1 MFSSLTSDH
10 HHHRGPPYNSSNR
23 PSSTSMAP
31 MDPVTAFK
39 SALASM
45 QLFVDDTVDIL
56 PLQLPIVLRNSNAEP
71 SQAELTQLLAYQET
85 APNKI
90 EKLET
95 IFSALESAFQ
105 CASQAVRGMKESLKV
120 AERIAH
126 PMRRFPDDLLLEIFT
141 TCVSDAG
148 CGRMSPSS
156 PPWILTHVCR
166 RWRQLAVN
174 KASLCRQLDLCW
186 NLRDTGYHDRSSVKR
201 LAFEEMLL
209 LQVTRCRLSPTHITL
224 QRQFSDK
231 DPMLSI
237 LLSTSPSW
245 KSLVLSIDSQ
255 SSSAFRRLSGALPNL
270 ETLRL
275 SVQGRGAN
283 HSTSW
288 RDIKIAFH
296 HLPKLRTL
304 MSETLNDLAQ
314 YDFPQLSSV
323 QHYRSTYRSDP
334 NISQVLDSLKSMQG
348 LQTFSLHVDNLHL
361 DDDNDNG
368 AAPTEHMSL
377 QVFSFSTR
385 ATGELSTLLSS
396 LRFPNLVELNLG
408 TPVIYKREVGILECH
423 IRSLQRLRLAFE
435 GRKWK
440 GGNFTEIFK
449 NAHQLQELTL
459 QCNQAMIITLL
470 QALVL
475 PRSSILPSLQK
486 LTLGLAFS
494 SASASRS
501 NVGLPVSAETI
512 WNSGPYAKL
521 SVARPEIAVTILDDP
536 LDIDFSEEVIDLFQ

>member
-1 MFSSLTSDH
+1 
-10 HHHRGPPYNSSNR
+10 
-23 PSSTSMAP
+23 

-71 SQAELTQLLAYQET
+71 SQAELIQLLAYQET

-95 IFSALESAFQ
+95 IFSALGSAFQ

-224 QRQFSDK
+224 QRRFLDK
-231 DPMLSI
+231 DRVLLI
-237 LLSTSPSW
+237 LLSTSPSPH
-245 KSLVLSIDSQ
+245 SLYGQAKQLGISTPLG
-255 SSSAFRRLSGALPNL
+255 SS
-270 ETLRL
+270 
-275 SVQGRGAN
+275 
-283 HSTSW
+283 
-288 RDIKIAFH
+288 
-296 HLPKLRTL
+296 
-304 MSETLNDLAQ
+304 
-314 YDFPQLSSV
+314 
-323 QHYRSTYRSDP
+323 
-334 NISQVLDSLKSMQG
+334 
-348 LQTFSLHVDNLHL
+348 
-361 DDDNDNG
+361 
-368 AAPTEHMSL
+368 
-377 QVFSFSTR
+377 
-385 ATGELSTLLSS
+385 
-396 LRFPNLVELNLG
+396 
-408 TPVIYKREVGILECH
+408 
-423 IRSLQRLRLAFE
+423 
-435 GRKWK
+435 
-440 GGNFTEIFK
+440 
-449 NAHQLQELTL
+449 
-459 QCNQAMIITLL
+459 
-470 QALVL
+470 
-475 PRSSILPSLQK
+475 
-486 LTLGLAFS
+486 
-494 SASASRS
+494 
-501 NVGLPVSAETI
+501 
-512 WNSGPYAKL
+512 
-521 SVARPEIAVTILDDP
+521 PE
-536 LDIDFSEEVIDLFQ
+536 S